1 MQSPCFP
8 FWSLNILYGVVTV
21 KKIIERKSN
30 PLISIVLY
38 CLSVII
44 FLIGQ
49 LSTVSGTFMSGS
61 VFSYDYS
68 LRLPMNCLA
77 IVCAGAAAYGK
88 RGKWI
93 LAIKILLSVFIISF
107 ILIFG
112 MQNNVMS

>member
-1 MQSPCFP
+1 M
-8 FWSLNILYGVVTV
+8 
-21 KKIIERKSN
+21 KKIIEWKLN

-44 FLIGQ
+44 FLISQ

-61 VFSYDYS
+61 VFSYN
-68 LRLPMNCLA
+68 LTMNCLA
-77 IVCAGAAAYGK
+77 IVCAAAAAYGK
-88 RGKWI
+88 REKWI
-93 LAIKILLSVFIISF
+93 FAIKILLSVFIIAF